1 MIREVNSLITPP
13 PKKILADVFLD
24 VCEEKCENG
33 DRLFIYRFT
42 EDDIFYNRIAKGDYR
57 QIYFDYYEIRLK
69 KNGHLQENNLGFTKH
84 LVTHT
89 PDNTYYTLTD
99 KFAPFTILSHLGN
112 PNYDYCW
119 TVQQSHLTDYSH
131 IYSRF
136 IFYLE

>member
-1 MIREVNSLITPP
+1 M
-13 PKKILADVFLD
+13 D

-33 DRLFIYRFT
+33 DKLFIYRFT

-57 QIYFDYYEIRLK
+57 QIYLDYYEIRLK
-69 KNGHLQENNLGFTKH
+69 KNGHLQENKLGFTKY

-89 PDNTYYTLTD
+89 PDNTYYALTD
-99 KFAPFTILSHLGN
+99 KYVPFTIHSHLGN

-119 TVQQSHLTDYSH
+119 TVQQSQLTDYSH

-136 IFYLE
+136 IIYLE